1 MSKTL
6 SRADTGDSTIIVE
19 DGAVDTDL
27 DFDLGVSLADV
38 DREDNLDLLFG
49 LDVDESLE
57 GSLPSRLSMKLKR
70 ARQ

>member
-1 MSKTL
+1 VSKTL

>member
-38 DREDNLDLLFG
+38 DHEDNLDLLFG